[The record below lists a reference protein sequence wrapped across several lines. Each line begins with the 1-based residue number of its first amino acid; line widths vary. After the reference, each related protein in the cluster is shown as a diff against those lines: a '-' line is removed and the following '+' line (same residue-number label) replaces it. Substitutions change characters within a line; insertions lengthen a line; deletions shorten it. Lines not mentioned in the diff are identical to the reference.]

1 MKHLWGLA
9 AVWVLVLG
17 SATPSLA
24 LLGPERSVGIR
35 VGTGLYQ
42 SDTVFGMDTDIDN
55 PIVLGATAG
64 MRQGHLGGEISV
76 DTISVD
82 LKTDIKLATLTMIPI
97 LLTAQYHP
105 GEDNSP
111 FDPYLGLGVGYY
123 INSASAS
130 SEAKAS
136 GLSISEVEAD
146 DSVGFH
152 LAVGANMKVSSVV
165 AFAVDARYAL
175 TSMDLTKKGG
185 GLSDTDSLNVNGLV
199 VTFGLKYL
207 FPK

>member
-1 MKHLWGLA
+1 MRRSWILA
-9 AVWVLVLG
+9 VVFVLG
-17 SATPSLA
+17 SAAPSLA
-24 LLGPERSVGIR
+24 LLGPEKSVGIR
-35 VGTGLYQ
+35 IGTGIFQ
-42 SDTVFGMDTDIDN
+42 SDTVFGTNTDIDN

-82 LKTDIKLATLTMIPI
+82 LKTDIKKATLTMIPI

-105 GEDNSP
+105 GEDNAP
-111 FDPYLGLGVGYY
+111 FDPYIGLGVGYY
-123 INSASAS
+123 INSASAT
-130 SEAKAS
+130 SEAKAAS
-136 GLSISEVEAD
+136 GVSNYKVEAD

-165 AFAVDARYAL
+165 AFVVDARYAL
-175 TSMDLTKKGG
+175 TSTDLTVKGG
-185 GLSDTDSLNVNGLV
+185 GLSDTDSFNVNGLV
-199 VTFGLKYL
+199 VTFGVKYL